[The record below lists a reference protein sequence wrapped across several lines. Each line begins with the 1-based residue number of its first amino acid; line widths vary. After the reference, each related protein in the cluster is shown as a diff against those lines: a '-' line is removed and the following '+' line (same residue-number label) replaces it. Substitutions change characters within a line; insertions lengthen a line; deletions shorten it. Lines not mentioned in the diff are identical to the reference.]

1 MYEGLEVRAARLHE
15 ECSEWRAK
23 GHRVK
28 DMSDEFAAHEEVGL
42 EVGLDVLIEHIWR
55 EERVLRH
62 LMSEHRAKVRVLGK
76 ISGNAVSREDVEF
89 RLPRVGQKSPPQ
101 LATGTA

>member
-1 MYEGLEVRAARLHE
+1 MGAWLTSIGE

-55 EERVLRH
+55 EERVFRH
-62 LMSEHRAKVRVLGK
+62 LISEHRAKVRVLGK

-89 RLPRVGQKSPPQ
+89 RLPRVELLLFGVKQR
-101 LATGTA
+101 